1 MSGTGTPRLF
11 LDSNVLTGGLVAPW
25 GLDKAIL
32 SMCASR
38 IFRLVLAEYVRL
50 EVETN
55 LLSFS
60 DRIPAARLDQ
70 VLDDYGRFLRL
81 AKPEIIPLPDASR
94 VSESRHLI
102 RHAADVPVLLSAID
116 AKPGWLLTH
125 NTDHFTSEVAA
136 RTGLRIGTPADFF
149 RQLADEIGS

>member
-1 MSGTGTPRLF
+1 MSRTTTPRLF
-11 LDSNVLTGGLVAPW
+11 LDSNVLTGGLVAAW

-55 LLSFS
+55 LLNFS
-60 DRIPAARLDQ
+60 NRIPAVQLDQ
-70 VLDDYGRFLRL
+70 VLEDYGRFLKL
-81 AKPEIIPLPDASR
+81 AKPEIIPLPEASR
-94 VSESRHLI
+94 VTESRHLI
-102 RHAADVPVLLSAID
+102 RHAADVPVLLSAMD
-116 AKPGWLLTH
+116 AKPNWLLTR
-125 NTDHFTSEVAA
+125 NTDHFTPEVAA
-136 RTGLRIGTPADFF
+136 KTGLTIGTPADFF